1 MNIALVE
8 FTQVGSLYPFVYDDK
23 MQLKAKDK
31 VVAYSDR
38 GIAIGKVMKLIQ
50 QDIVEDDIKHIIRR
64 AAAEDIEKEQENREL
79 SKEAFKICK
88 EQIKEFH
95 LSIKLV
101 KTYYV
106 LDRSKAVFY
115 FISPSRVDFRAL
127 VKKLAFLLKTR
138 IEMRQIGVRDEARIV
153 GGLGLCG
160 YELCCNK
167 FLRNFNPVSV
177 KMAKD
182 QNMNINIKKIS
193 GACGRLMCCLYY
205 EKDIY
210 NEFLITAPP
219 IDSIVEAGD
228 IKGRVTYLNPIKKTI
243 MIKTEDRVM
252 AEIDVDA
259 IKNVIKYG
267 GEPNGR
273 KKINKK

>member
-8 FTQVGSLYPFVYDDK
+8 FTHVGSLYPFAYNDK
-23 MQLKAKDK
+23 IQLKVKDK
-31 VVAYSDR
+31 VVANSDR

-50 QDIVEDDIKHIIRR
+50 QDIAEDDIKCIIRK
-64 AAAEDIEKEQENREL
+64 ATLQDIEREQENREL
-79 SKEAFKICK
+79 SKEAFEICK
-88 EQIKEFH
+88 DQIKEFH
-95 LSIKLV
+95 LHMKLV
-101 KTYYV
+101 KAYYV
-106 LDRSKAVFY
+106 LDRSKVVFY

-160 YELCCNK
+160 YELCCSR
-167 FLRNFNPVSV
+167 FLRKFNPVSV
-177 KMAKD
+177 KMAKN

-205 EKDIY
+205 EKDTY
-210 NEFLITAPP
+210 DEFLKVAPP

-228 IKGRVTYLNPIKKTI
+228 IKGKVTYLNPIKKMI
-243 MIKTEDRVM
+243 MIKTEDDVT
-252 AEIDVDA
+252 AEIDVDLVNN
-259 IKNVIKYG
+259 IIEYG
-267 GEPNGR
+267 DKPNER
-273 KKINKK
+273 KENGKK

>member
-8 FTQVGSLYPFVYDDK
+8 FMQVGSLYPFAYNDK
-23 MQLKAKDK
+23 MQLKAKDR
-31 VVAYSDR
+31 VVANSDR
-38 GIAIGKVMKLIQ
+38 GIAVGKVMKLIQ
-50 QDIVEDDIKHIIRR
+50 QDIAEDDIKYIIRK
-64 AAAEDIEKEQENREL
+64 ATVQDIEKEQENSEL

-95 LSIKLV
+95 LFMKLA
-101 KTYYV
+101 KAYYV

-160 YELCCNK
+160 YELCCSR
-167 FLRNFNPVSV
+167 FLRKFNPVSV

-205 EKDIY
+205 EKDTY
-210 NEFLITAPP
+210 NEFLNVAPP

-228 IKGRVTYLNPIKKTI
+228 IKGKVTYLNPIKKMI
-243 MIKTEDRVM
+243 MIKTEDDVT
-252 AEIDVDA
+252 AEIDVDLVNN
-259 IKNVIKYG
+259 IIEYG
-267 GEPNGR
+267 DKPNER
-273 KKINKK
+273 KENGKK